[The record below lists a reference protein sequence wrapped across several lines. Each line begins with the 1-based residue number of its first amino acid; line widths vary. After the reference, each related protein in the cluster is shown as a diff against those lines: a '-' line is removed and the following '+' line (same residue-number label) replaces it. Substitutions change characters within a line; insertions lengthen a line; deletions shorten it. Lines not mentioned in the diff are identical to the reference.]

1 MTDLRV
7 PHRAIGLRSC
17 PGTVKGG
24 TVSASSDTPPDLNV
38 DTLAAAGV
46 VPPPR
51 IRAILQQ
58 VDGIDADLVLPYG
71 WAATAE
77 RPVILDELADGLR
90 ASQGQN
96 PCTGHRARST
106 ARRRAGASRTLLV

>member
-46 VPPPR
+46 VLPR
-51 IRAILQQ
+51 GSGRSSS
-58 VDGIDADLVLPYG
+58 
-71 WAATAE
+71 
-77 RPVILDELADGLR
+77 RSM
-90 ASQGQN
+90 ASM
-96 PCTGHRARST
+96 PI
-106 ARRRAGASRTLLV
+106 